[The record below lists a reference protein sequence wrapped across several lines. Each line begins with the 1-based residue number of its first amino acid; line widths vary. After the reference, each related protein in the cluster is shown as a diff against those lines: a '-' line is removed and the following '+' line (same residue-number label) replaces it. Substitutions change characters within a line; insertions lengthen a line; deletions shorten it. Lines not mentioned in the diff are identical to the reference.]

1 MTPTTTRALRA
12 AFVTTIKGLIP
23 SEEAHRDRRWSEVMS
38 RDKVPSAALRRF
50 FVSIRDAAAAT
61 DGVYSPSSHER
72 RATVLVYASYG
83 ALQETEI
90 EDLVSADGNQIFI
103 ALAIQPDPIIPGLV
117 SVEDG
122 GWADE
127 DEENGQRWGTH
138 RYEIRYLAHGI
149 PGAT

>member
-12 AFVTTIKGLIP
+12 AFTATIRDLVP
-23 SEEAHRDRRWSEVMS
+23 SEEAHRDRRWSEVLS

-50 FVSIRDAAAAT
+50 FVSIRDAAATT

-83 ALQETEI
+83 ALLESEV

-103 ALAIQPDPIIPGLV
+103 ALAIQQDPIISGLI
-117 SVEDG
+117 SVEDA
-122 GWADE
+122 GWNDE
-127 DEENGQRWGTH
+127 DEENGQRWGAH
-138 RYEIRYLAHGI
+138 RLEIRYLAHGI